1 MTYVE
6 TVLEELLY
14 DYVMKRMTQEEQ
26 RQISSS
32 WDILKH
38 LEQNP
43 DEEEDIQYRIFRL
56 VQDKVN
62 WSRLIHQIETTL
74 EEEAIPESDDSESE
88 EDNEDND

>member
-62 WSRLIHQIETTL
+62 WSRLIHQIEATL